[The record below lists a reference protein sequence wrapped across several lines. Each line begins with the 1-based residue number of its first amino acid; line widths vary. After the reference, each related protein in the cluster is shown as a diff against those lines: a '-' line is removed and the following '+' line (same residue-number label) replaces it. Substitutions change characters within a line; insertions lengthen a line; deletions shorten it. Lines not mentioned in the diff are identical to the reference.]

1 MIPTFVI
8 FLREGVEASMIVAI
22 LLSYLDQIGQRR
34 HFRDVFLGV
43 AAAMVLIV
51 VGGITAYLA
60 IDRYAESTV
69 QIIIETFTYL
79 LAAAVLTYMTF
90 WMQSHSRTM
99 SADLRARSD
108 AAVEGR
114 TRWGLGLLAF
124 QSVGRE
130 GIETMVFTLAIVF
143 SSTNQAGTP
152 VHGRGLLLGALAGL
166 AVALGV
172 AYLIF
177 RLGKRLNM
185 GLFFRVIGIV
195 LMVFAAGLLA
205 NAVEKM
211 QELGWLPFLG
221 HNLWDTSRY
230 LNESSNIGDVFHSL
244 IGYADHPTA
253 LQAIVWVTYLAVAS
267 TVFIRRGRR
276 GSSGQPASTVP
287 APVAADLGTDS
298 SDLGSQAEGSR
309 VAAGAAPASAPAA
322 TLAPQHLGA

>member
-43 AAAMVLIV
+43 AAAMVLVLI
-51 VGGITAYLA
+51 GGIAAYLA
-60 IDRYAESTV
+60 IHRYAGSTV
-69 QIIIETFTYL
+69 QTIIETVTYL

-108 AAVEGR
+108 AVIEGR

-143 SSTNQAGTP
+143 ASTTQAGTP
-152 VHGRGLLLGALAGL
+152 VHSRGLLLGALAGL

-172 AYLIF
+172 AFLIF
-177 RLGKRLNM
+177 RLGKRLDM

-205 NAVEKM
+205 NAVQNM

-221 HNLWDTSRY
+221 HNLWDTSSF
-230 LNESSNIGDVFHSL
+230 LNESSNLGDVFHSL
-244 IGYADHPTA
+244 IGYADHPTV
-253 LQAIVWVTYLAVAS
+253 LQSIVWVTYLAVAA
-267 TVFIRRGRR
+267 TAFIRRGRR
-276 GSSGQPASTVP
+276 RPTAQPATNGS
-287 APVAADLGTDS
+287 AATDSGSDS
-298 SDLGSQAEGSR
+298 SDLGSDAERGR
-309 VAAGAAPASAPAA
+309 VEVGAAPAPPSAAA
-322 TLAPQHLGA
+322 LAPQRPGT

>member
-143 SSTNQAGTP
+143 ASTTQAGTP
-152 VHGRGLLLGALAGL
+152 VHSRGLLLGALAGL

-172 AYLIF
+172 ALLIF
-177 RLGKRLNM
+177 RLGKRLDM

-205 NAVEKM
+205 NAVQNM

-221 HNLWDTSRY
+221 HNLWDTSSF
-230 LNESSNIGDVFHSL
+230 LNESSNLGDVFHSL
-244 IGYADHPTA
+244 IGYADHPTV
-253 LQAIVWVTYLAVAS
+253 LQSIVWITYLAVAA
-267 TVFIRRGRR
+267 TAFIRRGRR
-276 GSSGQPASTVP
+276 RPTAQPATNGS
-287 APVAADLGTDS
+287 AATDSGSDS
-298 SDLGSQAEGSR
+298 SDLGSDAERGR
-309 VAAGAAPASAPAA
+309 VEVGAAPAPPSAAA
-322 TLAPQHLGA
+322 LAPQRPGT